1 MLRKLMMP
9 FIQQII
15 IMSATMDVDHFSK
28 YFNNCE
34 PIYLAGRT
42 YPVKVLHTAETQND
56 YLSSCLVTL
65 YQIHKTAPT
74 K

>member
-1 MLRKLMMP
+1 
-9 FIQQII
+9 
-15 IMSATMDVDHFSK
+15 MSATMDVDHFSK

-42 YPVKVLHTAETQND
+42 YPVKVLHSAEQQSD
-56 YLSSCLVTL
+56 YLNACLVTL
-65 YQIHKTAPT
+65 FQIHKTVPI